1 MKMIWSTIDLRCLSS
16 LAVAKVHRM
25 AYESNIKSM
34 GVEVQTTLDAYL
46 SLADAKVHRVA
57 SFYIESSL

>member
-1 MKMIWSTIDLRCLSS
+1 
-16 LAVAKVHRM
+16 M